1 MNVSSPKEVN
11 NLTIVNATIVDE
23 TWHIQ
28 GVFWNNTINQIKQH
42 RSFKFT
48 NMSVRQ
54 FNGQTSITST
64 VDTTITEI
72 EQLNNVVGLPEE
84 KLEYCTV
91 DTVEVNHSK
100 NCLFL

>member
-1 MNVSSPKEVN
+1 
-11 NLTIVNATIVDE
+11 
-23 TWHIQ
+23 
-28 GVFWNNTINQIKQH
+28 
-42 RSFKFT
+42 
-48 NMSVRQ
+48 MSVRQ